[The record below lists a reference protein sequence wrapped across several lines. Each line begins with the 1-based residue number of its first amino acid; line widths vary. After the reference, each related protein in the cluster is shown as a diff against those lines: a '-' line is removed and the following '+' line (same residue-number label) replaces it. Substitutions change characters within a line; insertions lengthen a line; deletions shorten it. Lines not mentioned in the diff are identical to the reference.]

1 MSEKKER
8 ITQEE
13 EWYGYDSN
21 GNLLLIHTKDSKGY
35 ESWCEYDKN
44 SNLIYRIAI

>member
-8 ITQEE
+8 KIQEE
-13 EWYGYDSN
+13 EWYEYDEN
-21 GNLLLIHTKDSKGY
+21 GNLIHTKDSKGC